1 MRVWDNFRTAFQLAD
16 RVEEVEAR
24 LKEVEFEW
32 GEIEEKL
39 LAREERLRK
48 RLSRELKK
56 ELDTPVGS
64 GPTDPTSRPQLVAPE
79 GAQAAKRA
87 IERQWRESRQEG

>member
-1 MRVWDNFRTAFQLAD
+1 MRLWDNLRTAYQLAD
-16 RVEEVEAR
+16 RVNEVESQ
-24 LKEVEFEW
+24 LKEVQFEW

-56 ELDTPVGS
+56 ELDSPVGS
-64 GPTDPTSRPQLVAPE
+64 GPTSDSSGPQLVAPE
-79 GAQAAKRA
+79 GNAAAKRA
-87 IERQWRESRQEG
+87 IREKWMRDRQEG

>member
-1 MRVWDNFRTAFQLAD
+1 MKFWDNLQTAFNLAD
-16 RVEEVEAR
+16 RVEEVE
-24 LKEVEFEW
+24 KELAEVKFEW

-56 ELDTPVGS
+56 ELDSP
-64 GPTDPTSRPQLVAPE
+64 VAPVPEPFVPLE
-79 GAQAAKRA
+79 GATRDKVAIMRA
-87 IERQWRESRQEG
+87 FRSQKEG